1 MTRRIEPIDLMAAVG
16 AFATIIGGYF
26 LFMAANGTL
35 ESAQPQL
42 ATVEQ
47 ISAESGPMAAM
58 EWLQPA
64 LGQALV
70 QNDLLDR
77 AIIGDIEAGAKE
89 LNRVVLMAESLDGG
103 MTTSSNELSASLT
116 TRDADHAA
124 RVQYVLGRSIVV
136 FTGRGIRAGVLSPS
150 LIDGPYNQRMIA
162 LTETR
167 GTRMESAYEETAQPM
182 LGRAIVAATQDALKS
197 NEQLQDRLGKA
208 IVRIALLQEENQ
220 AKGEA
225 QAQLALLTLA
235 SIHTEEMADRF
246 DSLAKAD
253 GSLQTGSTV
262 LSEPRAWPDVSS
274 SVLMAGSIGL
284 IGVFFIGL
292 MMPAARPEELPTI
305 REFPSE
311 PVYRKT
317 A

>member
-42 ATVEQ
+42 AAGGQVSEV
-47 ISAESGPMAAM
+47 GPMAAM
-58 EWLQPA
+58 EWVQPA

-77 AIIGDIEAGAKE
+77 ANIEDIKGAAKE
-89 LNRVVLMAESLDGG
+89 LNRVVLMTESLTGG
-103 MTTSSNELSASLT
+103 TTSSFNELSANLM

-136 FTGRGIRAGVLSPS
+136 FTGRGIRSGVLSPS
-150 LIDGPYNQRMIA
+150 LIDGPYNHRMIA

-167 GTRMESAYEETAQPM
+167 GTRMNSAYEETGQPM
-182 LGRAIVAATQDALKS
+182 LGRAIVAATQEAVKS
-197 NEQLQDRLGKA
+197 DEQLQDRLGKA

-246 DSLAKAD
+246 ESLAKAD
-253 GSLQTGSTV
+253 GSLQPGSTV
-262 LSEPRAWPDVSS
+262 LSEPRAWPDIPS
-274 SVLMAGSIGL
+274 SVLMVGSIGL

-292 MMPAARPEELPTI
+292 MMPSARPEEELPTI